1 MSTEASSSTTSTR
14 YATFE
19 VTDSQLHNRQVNSEH
34 GATAKL
40 ASHRKFTAM
49 VLNDAFHNPK
59 SQAGAF
65 FSLGGDK
72 RLENRPD
79 HLRGNAGTGIGYQN
93 PHPSME
99 IILPRNMAGANHQF
113 ASIGH
118 GILGVDDQVREP
130 LADLV
135 GSDDCVRQTTQI
147 FLDLHVGAL
156 ELSGQML

>member
-1 MSTEASSSTTSTR
+1 
-14 YATFE
+14 
-19 VTDSQLHNRQVNSEH
+19 
-34 GATAKL
+34 
-40 ASHRKFTAM
+40 M

-59 SQAGAF
+59 PQAGAF

-72 RLENRPD
+72 RLENRPY
-79 HLRGNAGTGIGYQN
+79 HLRGNAGTGIGDQN

-118 GILGVDDQVREP
+118 GILGVDDQVREH

-135 GSDDCVRQTTQI
+135 GSDDCVRQSTQI
-147 FLDLHVGAL
+147 RLDFHVGAL
-156 ELSGQML
+156 ELAGQQQQGIFDDGIHVDRLDLFGVAVQAEHLAHDAGNALRL